1 MARARNRPVCDRPEV
16 EQHRAA
22 VAEEVTRD
30 THPPAVRQF
39 LQRVEEQERA
49 RRTDTELPD
58 RIEQAA
64 RVCDLAAPPRVKN
77 LHPRPPRLDLGGGA
91 RNEDVTSPAEVV
103 VTPGNGVVEDPL
115 GWEVAAPLPHPN
127 DVVAPVQGVEGGV

>member
-64 RVCDLAAPPRVKN
+64 RVCDLATPPRVKN

-91 RNEDVTSPAEVV
+91 PNDHRASPAA
-103 VTPGNGVVEDPL
+103 L
-115 GWEVAAPLPHPN
+115 VAKPSR
-127 DVVAPVQGVEGGV
+127 GRG